1 MEVKLIIF
9 LIIAYFMGSIPTGV
23 VIGKK
28 FKGID
33 IREHGS
39 KNTGAT
45 NAYRVLGLQ
54 YGIIVLLADAL
65 KGYLP
70 VFLASLAGMDG
81 WKLILVGMVTIVGHT
96 LSMFLKFKGGKGVAT
111 SLGVFLYLV
120 PNMVLIL
127 LVVFL
132 LIAFSTKYVSLASV
146 SAAGLFPILVLFM
159 PVKEGLGKWNMFGF
173 ALVIALFVIFKH
185 RSNIQRLLQGNE
197 NKFGAKK

>member
-1 MEVKLIIF
+1 MEIKLMIF

-45 NAYRVLGLQ
+45 NAYRVLGMQ
-54 YGIIVLLADAL
+54 YGIIVLLADVL

-70 VFLASLAGMDG
+70 VFLASLVGLDG
-81 WKLILVGMVTIVGHT
+81 WKLILVGLVTIVGHT
-96 LSMFLKFKGGKGVAT
+96 LSIFLKFKGGKGVAT
-111 SLGVFLYLV
+111 SLGVFIYLV
-120 PNMVLIL
+120 PNIVLIL

-146 SAAGLFPILVLFM
+146 SAAGLFPILVIFM

-173 ALVIALFVIFKH
+173 ALIIALFVIFKH
-185 RSNIQRLLQGNE
+185 RSNIERLLHGNE

>member
-9 LIIAYFMGSIPTGV
+9 LIVAYFMGSIPTGV
-23 VIGKK
+23 IIGKK

-54 YGIIVLLADAL
+54 YGIIVLLADVL

-70 VFLASLAGMDG
+70 VYLASLSGLDG
-81 WKLILVGMVTIVGHT
+81 WKLILVGLVTIVGHT

-111 SLGVFLYLV
+111 SLGVFIYLV

-159 PVKEGLGKWNMFGF
+159 PIKNGLGKWNMFGF
-173 ALVIALFVIFKH
+173 ALVIAIFVIFKH
-185 RSNIQRLLQGNE
+185 RSNIQRLLHGNE